1 MRRDLSEDEFIEWKR
16 QWLLEKGCPFFTC
29 AQAVQRK
36 VCGKDYLCGVL
47 YDYEK
52 YKLGEWRQVCDVQLE
67 LDTEEKFPAT
77 CCPSCTNSMCLSL
90 EEKVGKS
97 CCPYMNDF
105 YEDSLGIETDRSL
118 EKYFGSLG
126 SFVIPFAG
134 EDAYLK
140 LQTDEFKKYK

>member
-1 MRRDLSEDEFIEWKR
+1 
-16 QWLLEKGCPFFTC
+16 
-29 AQAVQRK
+29 
-36 VCGKDYLCGVL
+36 
-47 YDYEK
+47 
-52 YKLGEWRQVCDVQLE
+52 
-67 LDTEEKFPAT
+67 
-77 CCPSCTNSMCLSL
+77 MCLSL